1 MTRRNSRLTLLLRY
15 TNGDDIFREP
25 YKFTCTPTLTH
36 VLYYARRRLVDRQL
50 LHKNLRLA
58 ELPRAYVVHENPR
71 ESVAGPRRTARGR
84 VTNGVLQKSR
94 VRRHTRK
101 RLRRCTL
108 NGAKRF
114 KYNFVRRQR
123 EKNINNNNNSNFVK
137 TVFTDNIISTM
148 YYNCYIFFK
157 KKVKDMTK

>member
-1 MTRRNSRLTLLLRY
+1 MHTY
-15 TNGDDIFREP
+15 THARII
-25 YKFTCTPTLTH
+25 L
-36 VLYYARRRLVDRQL
+36 YARRRLVDGQL

-71 ESVAGPRRTARGR
+71 ASVAGPRRTARGR
-84 VTNGVLQKSR
+84 VTNGVLRKSR

-101 RLRRCTL
+101 RRRRCTL

-123 EKNINNNNNSNFVK
+123 EKNINNNNNNNFVK
-137 TVFTDNIISTM
+137 TFFADNIICTL
-148 YYNCYIFFK
+148 YL
-157 KKVKDMTK
+157 

>member
-36 VLYYARRRLVDRQL
+36 VLYYARRRLVDGQL

-71 ESVAGPRRTARGR
+71 ASVAGPAAPREVASRMVFCENLVFADTRAN
-84 VTNGVLQKSR
+84 VVVGVP
-94 VRRHTRK
+94 
-101 RLRRCTL
+101 
-108 NGAKRF
+108 
-114 KYNFVRRQR
+114 
-123 EKNINNNNNSNFVK
+123 
-137 TVFTDNIISTM
+137 
-148 YYNCYIFFK
+148 
-157 KKVKDMTK
+157 